1 MKFIS
6 KIYSK
11 KQVTIV
17 FIKNGTV
24 ALYTV
29 HGLSPGRHIV
39 GAYGLLPIKGWT
51 LKTNFCLKLGTSQ
64 ILLTHRAL

>member
-1 MKFIS
+1 MKFIG

-11 KQVTIV
+11 KHITIV

-29 HGLSPGRHIV
+29 HGLSPGRRIV
-39 GAYGLLPIKGWT
+39 GAYGLFPIKGWT
-51 LKTNFCLKLGTSQ
+51 LKTNF
-64 ILLTHRAL
+64 

>member
-11 KQVTIV
+11 KHVTIV

-29 HGLSPGRHIV
+29 HKLSPGKHIV
-39 GAYGLLPIKGWT
+39 GAYGLLPIKGWA
-51 LKTNFCLKLGTSQ
+51 LKTNF
-64 ILLTHRAL
+64 

>member
-39 GAYGLLPIKGWT
+39 GAYGLLRIKGWT
-51 LKTNFCLKLGTSQ
+51 LKTNF
-64 ILLTHRAL
+64 